1 METFILEKSS
11 PVEDAKNKEIM
22 KDGVHIII
30 PYIVSNYN
38 VLHLVRNDIIQDSE
52 ISDKFEELGFKNPIE
67 DIVDKAV
74 IQRNNW
80 FMYGSSK
87 PGKEPYLVTYIIDAK
102 KGKFSVT
109 KGTKIIPVKNLS
121 VFLVSITN

>member
-11 PVEDAKNKEIM
+11 PVEDSKNKEVM

-52 ISDKFEELGFKNPIE
+52 ISDKFEELGFKNP
-67 DIVDKAV
+67 
-74 IQRNNW
+74 
-80 FMYGSSK
+80 
-87 PGKEPYLVTYIIDAK
+87 
-102 KGKFSVT
+102 
-109 KGTKIIPVKNLS
+109 
-121 VFLVSITN
+121 